1 MLTDDVE
8 EENMSNDDSDN
19 DSDDE
24 VEYITTIAT
33 SDRWTN
39 YRNTLAQD
47 FLMLGGQELD
57 KVCTKRLFNCLNA
70 TSATQSYQ

>member
-1 MLTDDVE
+1 MPTDDVE
-8 EENMSNDDSDN
+8 EENMSNDNSDN

-39 YRNTLAQD
+39 YRNMLAQD
-47 FLMLGGQELD
+47 
-57 KVCTKRLFNCLNA
+57 LFNAWRARVRQGL
-70 TSATQSYQ
+70 Y